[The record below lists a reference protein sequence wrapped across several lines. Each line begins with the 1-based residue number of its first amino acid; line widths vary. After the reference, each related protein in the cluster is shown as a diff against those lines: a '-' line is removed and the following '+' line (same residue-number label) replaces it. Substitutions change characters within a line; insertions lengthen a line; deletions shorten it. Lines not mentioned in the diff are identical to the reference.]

1 MMFSVDSNA
10 EEKEEIDVTDEEKGD
25 DDGVI
30 WFMKTSRSMFLRFG
44 TMLLLCYKFR

>member
-25 DDGVI
+25 DDGVDMVHEDFKI
-30 WFMKTSRSMFLRFG
+30 YVSQIRYYAVVVL
-44 TMLLLCYKFR
+44 